1 MLSGRDLANNQY
13 NESKSGIPYITGA
26 SNIENGIIHI
36 NRWTDQPVV
45 ISVIDDLLITCKG
58 TIGKTAFNKI
68 GDMHIARQIMAIR
81 NFSQKLDTR
90 FLKIWLDGFVHQL
103 MQKSKSMIP
112 GFARDDLTYAI
123 YPLPPLEEQSRIV
136 TKVNDLLALCDKLE
150 DQQQKREKL
159 CKLVRKSSLTALAV
173 ASSSDNLFQSWARV
187 QDHLSLLVDGHES
200 IVELQE
206 VLLQLAVDGYLSSS
220 REELFKWPKIELN
233 QCINDVLTG
242 PFGSA
247 LHKRDYVKDG
257 TPVKAQAGKR
267 PAVVIDGKPSSASQL
282 IEHAREYLPSH
293 IFTYY
298 SGKSERIEQLFQAHQ
313 RRFSQV
319 LRQGK
324 DDLVRRLFYCRG
336 GHSKLVLLACL
347 LSKDEVFTQLLD
359 DLNIVELDS
368 ALFVLKQPHHLKREL
383 GEKDILEGDNRFWY
397 ARGTVVTEFLD
408 KLWQLAVAPI
418 DHTSTKLIDFRGRT
432 EKQEQI
438 YLFLPDKDAL
448 EKLGELVGPPERF
461 FRYAEGAY
469 IGDLIDDVR
478 INVKHKDIDGN
489 ITFDQL
495 SEGELQLLTVL
506 GLMRITSQD
515 HCLFLLDEPDTHLN
529 PIWKLRYFD
538 DIEKVIFRNEDQTL
552 AGDSQIIITTHD
564 PMMVGSLRREQVRI
578 LRKETGRT
586 VVEETDQHPQGMGV
600 TGLLKSELFGL
611 RATVDSETLR
621 RLDRRNY
628 LYALGKKRT
637 SAQNAEL
644 TQLSDELS
652 DLGFATS
659 DFKDPYFALFT
670 QKMALHTKFHK
681 EMLTPGEQREQD
693 AIADKII
700 EEILREEKRV

>member
-1 MLSGRDLANNQY
+1 MHLERIRIAEFRNLKDFEISFTEGVDDPAVEGGRRTFNSHAVIGQNGSGKSNLIEAVITIFRDLDLNNVAALGY
-13 NESKSGIPYITGA
+13 ELDYGIRGH
-26 SNIENGIIHI
+26 SIEI
-36 NRWTDQPVV
+36 
-45 ISVIDDLLITCKG
+45 
-58 TIGKTAFNKI
+58 
-68 GDMHIARQIMAIR
+68 
-81 NFSQKLDTR
+81 
-90 FLKIWLDGFVHQL
+90 
-103 MQKSKSMIP
+103 
-112 GFARDDLTYAI
+112 
-123 YPLPPLEEQSRIV
+123 
-136 TKVNDLLALCDKLE
+136 
-150 DQQQKREKL
+150 
-159 CKLVRKSSLTALAV
+159 
-173 ASSSDNLFQSWARV
+173 
-187 QDHLSLLVDGHES
+187 
-200 IVELQE
+200 
-206 VLLQLAVDGYLSSS
+206 
-220 REELFKWPKIELN
+220 
-233 QCINDVLTG
+233 
-242 PFGSA
+242 
-247 LHKRDYVKDG
+247 
-257 TPVKAQAGKR
+257 KAQAGKR

-282 IEHAREYLPSH
+282 SEHAREYLPSH

-538 DIEKVIFRNEDQTL
+538 DIEKVILRNEDQTL

-578 LRKETGRT
+578 LLKNKGTC
-586 VVEETDQHPQGMGV
+586 VVEMPDEHPQGMGV
-600 TGLLKSELFGL
+600 AGLLKSDMFGL
-611 RATVDSETLR
+611 PSTLDQPTLR
-621 RLDRRNY
+621 TLQRRNE
-628 LYALGKKRT
+628 LMAKKASEHMT
-637 SAQNAEL
+637 DEENAEL
-644 TQLSDELS
+644 TRLRDYLDDLGYSREYRDPLYQLFIEKMYEIRSQPLNELLSADELKAQENLASRIIAELVKRERTEELS
-652 DLGFATS
+652 DLA
-659 DFKDPYFALFT
+659 
-670 QKMALHTKFHK
+670 K
-681 EMLTPGEQREQD
+681 E
-693 AIADKII
+693 
-700 EEILREEKRV
+700 LRLRLGN